1 MKKVLL
7 SSLAL
12 LFLVTGCTKPA
23 SKEEDD
29 DEPQEIQIEE
39 ETEIEIDEGEVSGG
53 L

>member
-23 SKEEDD
+23 SKEDD

-39 ETEIEIDEGEVSGG
+39 ETEIEIEEGEVSGG